1 MVNIQISWVSLC
13 EDAHNN
19 VIVTYSKIMTF
30 SSQKHHFKEILMPRE
45 KLNIIS
51 LNLCKTHWKNDKM
64 LGKAFVPTLLYKH
77 KNKGAIM
84 LDPLFVS

>member
-1 MVNIQISWVSLC
+1 MAC
-13 EDAHNN
+13 E
-19 VIVTYSKIMTF
+19 KW
-30 SSQKHHFKEILMPRE
+30 
-45 KLNIIS
+45 NIIS

-64 LGKAFVPTLLYKH
+64 LGKAFVPTLLYKL